1 MGLWDI
7 LLLISVSAMG
17 TLVAY
22 LRSPRYKA
30 LILCIPIPFT
40 FATLAVGE
48 NVNTTHVLGLLIL
61 LGFWFFVY
69 WLRHGARLPIIPAIV
84 LAATAYCIAGVF
96 LVKIVPKT
104 EMSFGIA
111 VGLVSFAAV
120 ALHTK
125 LPYRVEPKH
134 STQMPVWLKIL
145 LLSAIVLGLV
155 AIKSF
160 LAGFM
165 TVFPMV
171 GVLTAYESRYSLWTT
186 CRQIPLL
193 MISMVCMMT
202 IIHLAT
208 PGIGIYFALALGWI
222 TMVTVMTVL
231 LRHHWGRE
239 QEHIQASQL
248 EVIFN
253 DAHQLQ

>member
-7 LLLISVSAMG
+7 LLLISVASLG

-40 FATLAVGE
+40 LATLATLAVGE
-48 NVNTTHVLGLLIL
+48 NVNSTHVFGLLIL

-69 WLRHGARLPIIPAIV
+69 WLRCGARLPIIPAIM
-84 LAATAYCIAGVF
+84 LAAVAYCVVGVFLAKVIPKTEVFFGIAGV
-96 LVKIVPKT
+96 LVC
-104 EMSFGIA
+104 
-111 VGLVSFAAV
+111 LV
-120 ALHTK
+120 ALVLHVK
-125 LPYRVEPKH
+125 LPYRMEPKY
-134 STQMPVWLKIL
+134 STQMPVWIKVL
-145 LLSAIVLGLV
+145 LLLAIVLGLI
-155 AIKSF
+155 AIKSL

-186 CRQIPLL
+186 CRQIPVL
-193 MISMVCMMT
+193 MLSMVCMMT
-202 IIHLAT
+202 VIHLAT
-208 PGIGIYFALALGWI
+208 PAIGIYFALFWGWI
-222 TMVTVMTVL
+222 TMGTVMTIL

-239 QEHIQASQL
+239 QEHIQTSQL
-248 EVIFN
+248 DTVLN
-253 DAHQLQ
+253 G